1 MFQEI
6 NRHIRPP
13 RKKKKAHTDEHTI
26 AHKCAH
32 FATRVHSEPLAQD
45 ELELVSLWNA
55 VTVAVNASLEDGVG
69 AEIMRDKVR

>member
-1 MFQEI
+1 M
-6 NRHIRPP
+6 RTP
-13 RKKKKAHTDEHTI
+13 RKKAHTDEHTV

-32 FATRVHSEPLAQD
+32 FATRIHSEPLAQH

-55 VTVAVNASLEDGVG
+55 VTVNAILEDRFG